1 MSGFICSHSMVQA
14 IQINV
19 KTTFPI
25 STLALV
31 PIFRIAPAE
40 LIPCEEESFFIKR
53 WQKTKIVLCFPMT
66 IMDLLEQKYCIS
78 WPISWI
84 IAATHTYKSTK
95 SCKDNHSECK
105 NLVTLPTHIHWN
117 FFTPV
122 AKYFQPLNFP
132 LIHSFFMSGTS
143 CYSIQCICSNIK

>member
-1 MSGFICSHSMVQA
+1 M
-14 IQINV
+14 

-31 PIFRIAPAE
+31 PIFRIAPAD

-105 NLVTLPTHIHWN
+105 NLVTFANTHSLELFYSSSQIFLAFEFSSYSLLFHVWDIMLLN
-117 FFTPV
+117 LVYLF
-122 AKYFQPLNFP
+122 KYKMTLYKFLTF
-132 LIHSFFMSGTS
+132 H
-143 CYSIQCICSNIK
+143 